1 MNLTRSSPKVF
12 LLGVGAQKA
21 GTSWLH
27 EQLHSRNDANFG
39 FCKEYHILDALTLP
53 QFAHFQPRL
62 IPPWKW
68 RTWRRKRFLQD
79 SNRYFNYFN
88 HLLSEPAVQLTGD
101 ITPSY
106 SCLSAETLA
115 WARDQLSKRGITTRV
130 VFLLRDP
137 VERILSQQ
145 RMQLRKR
152 GELRPEL
159 ELEQLL
165 RASRKLKQ
173 QPSQRSDYLHTLK
186 ALQTTFAPEELF
198 IDLYER
204 LFTEPVFRQLCQHLM
219 IDYLEPDW
227 GQRVNESRSTTDLP
241 EEVLA
246 NIGLNQAEIYQGVAE
261 LLPELNLEMHWS
273 LASRWCH

>member
-1 MNLTRSSPKVF
+1 MASNSKDKVF

-27 EQLHSRNDANFG
+27 DQLQRRKDTNFG

-53 QFAHFQPRL
+53 QFAHFAPHQ
-62 IPPWKW
+62 IAPWKW

-79 SNRYFNYFN
+79 SNRYFDYFN
-88 HLLSEPAVQLTGD
+88 HLLCKPGIKLTGD

-115 WARDQLSKRGITTRV
+115 WARDQLSKRGVNTRV

-145 RMQLRKR
+145 RMKLRKR
-152 GELRPEL
+152 GELQPEL
-159 ELEQLL
+159 ERDHLL
-165 RASRKLKQ
+165 YASQKLKQ
-173 QPSQRSDYLHTLK
+173 QSSQRSDYLHTLK
-186 ALQTTFAPEELF
+186 ALQTAFSPDELF

-204 LFTEPVFRQLCQHLM
+204 LFTEPIFRRLCQHLM
-219 IDYLEPDW
+219 IDYLEPNW
-227 GQRVNESRSTTDLP
+227 SQRVNESRSTTDLP
-241 EEVLA
+241 EEIFA
-246 NIGLNQAEIYQGVAE
+246 NIGLNQAEIYQGVTK
-261 LLPELNLEMHWS
+261 LLPELNLETHWP
-273 LASRWCH
+273 LANRWCR